1 MSEHPKKVRQMC
13 MACYDLA
20 SEIIQLPFYPLLH
33 PTGFTV
39 PDFSPYL
46 REWKPHRAPLNG
58 RTVKVTWYLNYL
70 SYQNKIWQTG
80 WHEQQT
86 FIPHSFRGWEIQD
99 QDPGN
104 FLVRTLFLDCRWVP
118 SCHVFI
124 QQREEALVLV
134 LLFCLFFVFSFF
146 HLFLLVGG

>member
-1 MSEHPKKVRQMC
+1 MSEHPKKVRQMR

-20 SEIIQLPFYPLLH
+20 SEIIQLHFYLLLH

-46 REWKPHRAPLNG
+46 REWEPRRSPLNG

-70 SYQNKIWQTG
+70 SYQNKILQTG

-86 FIPHSFRGWEIQD
+86 FIPHSFRGWEVQD
-99 QDPGN
+99 QGTSN
-104 FLVRTLFLDCRWVP
+104 FLVRTLFFDCRWLP
-118 SCHVFI
+118 SCHVLI
-124 QQREEALVLV
+124 QQREEALVL
-134 LLFCLFFVFSFF
+134 
-146 HLFLLVGG
+146 FLLIRALITSRALHPHNLI